1 MLRLS
6 NNMVMAFTLESQSVH
21 FFFLSPATDTPEL
34 LKSKPSIIQDRLA
47 TTHKYCTMLIEYSQA
62 QGRVNRKTI

>member
-6 NNMVMAFTLESQSVH
+6 NNMVAAFTLESQSVQ
-21 FFFLSPATDTPEL
+21 FFFSLATDTPEL

-47 TTHKYCTMLIEYSQA
+47 TTHKYCTVLIEYSQA
-62 QGRVNRKTI
+62 QGPVNRKTI